1 MITIVEALTID
12 ADVFETLFNASY
24 EKMEQGTMPWE
35 ILGNPASLEEKKEAL
50 LAVFSRSC
58 GWANSKVIV
67 WHKDGVPIHMAAGSI
82 PLKDSSYIEWTYA
95 VYGPDADNSK
105 SWLYDAGYIAQT
117 KEFLKEELGVIG
129 YKIACV
135 KDSTLYNYHMNKPSS
150 STYYDISE
158 EASENNSIAV
168 IKFTY
173 AEVEA

>member
-50 LAVFSRSC
+50 LAVFNRSC

-82 PLKDSSYIEWTYA
+82 PINDSSYIEWTYA
-95 VYGPDADNSK
+95 MYGPDANNSK
-105 SWLYDAGYIAQT
+105 NWLYDAGYIAQT
-117 KEFLKEELGVIG
+117 KQFLKEELGVIG

-158 EASENNSIAV
+158 EASADGKIAV
-168 IKFTY
+168 LRY
-173 AEVEA
+173 AYL

>member
-1 MITIVEALTID
+1 MSYTIAEALTID

-24 EKMEQGTMPWE
+24 AKMEQGTMPWE
-35 ILGNPASLEEKKEAL
+35 ILGNFTTLEEKKEEL

-117 KEFLKEELGVIG
+117 KQFLKEELGVIG

-135 KDSTLYNYHMNKPSS
+135 KNSTLYNYHMNKPGS
-150 STYYDISE
+150 STFYDISE
-158 EASENNSIAV
+158 EAAADGKIAV
-168 IKFTY
+168 LRY
-173 AEVEA
+173 AYL

>member
-50 LAVFSRSC
+50 LAVFNRSC

-82 PLKDSSYIEWTYA
+82 PINDSSYIEWTYA
-95 VYGPDADNSK
+95 MYGPDANNSK

-117 KEFLKEELGVIG
+117 KQFLKEELGVIG

-158 EASENNSIAV
+158 EASADGKIAV
-168 IKFTY
+168 LRY
-173 AEVEA
+173 AYL